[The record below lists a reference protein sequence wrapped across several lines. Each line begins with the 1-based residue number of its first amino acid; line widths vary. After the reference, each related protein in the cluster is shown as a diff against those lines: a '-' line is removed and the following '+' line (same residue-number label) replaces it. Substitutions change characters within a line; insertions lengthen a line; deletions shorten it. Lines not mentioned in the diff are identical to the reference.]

1 MFQSIYLCIFKPR
14 ISKVSLKKILVHLLL
29 ISCRAFKSILKCHR
43 PQYRTS
49 ASFYRISASTIAEQ
63 IRLDKSPSCDITA
76 THSLNKSDSITSH
89 RASCDSQGHFLPLNG
104 KRRLLDRPQLSSAF
118 RRLSNRSDSSKSFDH
133 GSPWH
138 LRQPNLVR

>member
-1 MFQSIYLCIFKPR
+1 MFDRWSLIFR
-14 ISKVSLKKILVHLLL
+14 
-29 ISCRAFKSILKCHR
+29 RAFQSILKCHR

-49 ASFYRISASTIAEQ
+49 SSFYRISASTIAEQ

-89 RASCDSQGHFLPLNG
+89 RASCDSQGHFLPLYG
-104 KRRLLDRPQLSSAF
+104 KRKLLDRPQLSSAF
-118 RRLSNRSDSSKSFDH
+118 RRISNSTRSGSSRSFDQ